1 MDSVAKQSTRDS
13 ALGETTSSETGS
25 LTNSS
30 GSRLGDSASSANPHA
45 ANAHLNGNMS
55 ANADESKPR
64 TRIKFSN
71 LDLPNEELG
80 EFKKTRK

>member
-30 GSRLGDSASSANPHA
+30 GSRLGDSASTANPHA
-45 ANAHLNGNMS
+45 ANAYLNGNMS
-55 ANADESKPR
+55 TNTDESKPR